1 MEIYLIDNKSIGAPN
16 LADAMRKKGWK
27 VKTKQ
32 TDIDGQRRIAS
43 LEEELESEI
52 RQTGYDYLVSFNYYP
67 VLAEVCHRCG
77 LKYISWVYDSPLV
90 ALYSY
95 TMVYDTNYVFLVDY
109 TTYKELKE
117 IGLQRVFYLPLASN
131 TWNSPFFQE
140 SYGKY
145 PHMQVSFIG
154 SMYDEKRNDLYSK
167 LSNVSDFSKGYLDA
181 LIQVQKN
188 LYGVDIIK
196 NAIPEKILEEL
207 REIVP
212 YHTGI
217 NKDGV
222 EKDTYIYEE
231 YFLKRKVTALERKEV
246 LQRLSRKWDIYL
258 FSGRKPEYLPEIHYM
273 GMVDYYTEMPQ
284 VFCNSDINLN
294 ITLKSIGTGIPERI
308 LDIMGVGG
316 FLLTNYQAEMEEYFQ
331 AGVDYDYYGDMEDM
345 EEKVGFYLKNPQI
358 RERIAASGYEKI
370 GKFFNYNERLEEM
383 IRLVEEN

>member
-1 MEIYLIDNKSIGAPN
+1 M
-16 LADAMRKKGWK
+16 
-27 VKTKQ
+27 
-32 TDIDGQRRIAS
+32 
-43 LEEELESEI
+43 
-52 RQTGYDYLVSFNYYP
+52 
-67 VLAEVCHRCG
+67 
-77 LKYISWVYDSPLV
+77 
-90 ALYSY
+90 
-95 TMVYDTNYVFLVDY
+95 
-109 TTYKELKE
+109 
-117 IGLQRVFYLPLASN
+117 
-131 TWNSPFFQE
+131 
-140 SYGKY
+140 
-145 PHMQVSFIG
+145 
-154 SMYDEKRNDLYSK
+154 
-167 LSNVSDFSKGYLDA
+167 DA

-231 YFLKRKVTALERKEV
+231 YFLKRKVTALERKAV
-246 LQRLSRKWDIYL
+246 LQRLSRKWDTYL

-294 ITLKSIGTGIPERI
+294 VTLKSIGTGIPERI

>member
-16 LADAMRKKGWK
+16 LADAMRKKGWQ
-27 VKTKQ
+27 VKTRQ
-32 TDIDGQRRIAS
+32 TDIDGRRRSAS
-43 LEEELESEI
+43 LEEELEKEI
-52 RQTGYDYLVSFNYYP
+52 KQARYDYLVSFNYYP
-67 VLAEVCHRCG
+67 ILAEVCHRCG

-95 TMVYDTNYVFLVDY
+95 TMIYNTNYVFLFDY
-109 TTYKELKE
+109 TTYRELKE

-131 TWNSPFFQE
+131 TWNSPFFQTNN
-140 SYGKY
+140 GKY

-154 SMYDEKRNDLYSK
+154 SMYDEKRNDLYSRF
-167 LSNVSDFSKGYLDA
+167 SNVSDFSKGYMDA
-181 LIQVQKN
+181 LIQAQKN

-196 NAIPEKILEEL
+196 SSIPERILKEL
-207 REIVP
+207 KQIVP
-212 YHTGI
+212 YNTGI

-222 EKDTYIYEE
+222 ETDAYIYEE

-246 LQRLSRKWDIYL
+246 LQRLSKKYDTYL

-273 GMVDYYTEMPQ
+273 GIVDYYTEMPE

-331 AGVDYDYYGDMEDM
+331 AGVDYDYYGDMEEL
-345 EEKVGFYLKNPQI
+345 EEKVDFYLKNPQV
-358 RERIAASGYEKI
+358 RERAAASGCEKI